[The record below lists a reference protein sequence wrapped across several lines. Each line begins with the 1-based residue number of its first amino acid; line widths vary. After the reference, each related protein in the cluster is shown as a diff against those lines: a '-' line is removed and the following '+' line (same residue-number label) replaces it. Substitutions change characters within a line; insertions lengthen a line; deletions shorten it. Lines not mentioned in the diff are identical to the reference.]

1 MLSAALAL
9 SSLFVASR
17 AQQVGTNTPETH
29 PPLTVSKCTSS
40 GCTTSQQ
47 SIVIDANWRW
57 LHTTT
62 GYTNCYTG
70 NAWNQTLCPDGATC
84 AQNCALDGADYSGTY
99 GITTTNNA
107 LKLNFVTHGANTNV
121 GSRTYL
127 MAAGS
132 TTEYQMLQLLGQ
144 EFTFDVD
151 VSNLPCGL
159 NGALYFS
166 EMDADGGLSKY
177 PTNKAG
183 AAYGTGY
190 CDAQCPQDIK
200 FINGVANSVGWAPS
214 SSDPNAGTGQYGSCC
229 TEMDIWEANQISAAY
244 TPHPCSVDG
253 QTRCSGTDCGIG
265 ARYDSLCDADGC
277 DFNSYRMG
285 NTTFYGPGLTIDTT
299 KPFTVV
305 TQFITNDGTT
315 TGTLSEIKRFYVQNG
330 NIYPNSYSDVS
341 GVSGNSI
348 TDSFCAAQKTAF
360 GDTNEFA
367 AKGGLAT
374 LSASLKKGMVLVMS
388 IWDDH
393 AANMLWLDAPYPAT
407 KPASDPGVSRGS
419 CSPDSGV
426 PSQVESQSGDSS
438 VTYSNIKWGPINS
451 TFTGNLI
458 GGGGNGNGG
467 SSSSSSSSHL
477 STTTRA
483 TTSTSR
489 VATTTTT
496 HTTTTSQ
503 PAGTVPKWGQCG
515 GQTYSGPTVCAAGST
530 CTYSNP
536 YYSQCL

>member
-29 PPLTVSKCTSS
+29 PPLTVSQCTSS

-47 SIVIDANWRW
+47 SIVLDANWRW

-62 GYTNCYTG
+62 GYDNCYSG
-70 NAWNQTLCPDGATC
+70 NTWNATLCPDGATC
-84 AQNCALDGADYSGTY
+84 AQNCALDGADYTGTY
-99 GITTTNNA
+99 GITATGNS
-107 LKLNFVTHGANTNV
+107 LKLNFVTHNSQQNTDNV

-132 TTEYQMLQLLGQ
+132 TTQYQMLKLLGQ

-159 NGALYFS
+159 NGALYFA

-183 AAYGTGY
+183 AKYGTGY

-200 FINGVANSVGWAPS
+200 FINGEANSVGWSPS
-214 SSDPNAGTGQYGSCC
+214 SGDPNAGTGQYGSCC
-229 TEMDIWEANQISAAY
+229 TEMDIWEANKMAAAY

-253 QTRCSGTDCGIG
+253 QTRCSGTDCGIN
-265 ARYDSLCDADGC
+265 ARYESLCDADGC

-285 NTTFYGPGLTIDTT
+285 NTTFYGAGLTVDTS

-330 NIYPNSYSDVS
+330 KVIPNSNSDVA
-341 GVSGNSI
+341 GVTGNSI
-348 TDSFCAAQKTAF
+348 SDSFCAAQKTAF

-374 LSASLKKGMVLVMS
+374 LGAALKKGMVLVMS

-393 AANMLWLDAPYPAT
+393 AVNMLWLDAPYPPD
-407 KPASDPGVSRGS
+407 KPASDPGVSRGA
-419 CSPDSGV
+419 CSPDSGA
-426 PSQVESQSGDSS
+426 PTDVEKNSPGAS

-451 TFTGNLI
+451 TFTGTLV
-458 GGGGNGNGG
+458 GA
-467 SSSSSSSSHL
+467 
-477 STTTRA
+477 STTT
-483 TTSTSR
+483 TR
-489 VATTTTT
+489 VTTTTA
-496 HTTTTSQ
+496 
-503 PAGTVPKWGQCG
+503 AGGSVPKWGQCG
-515 GQTYSGPTVCAAGST
+515 GQGWTGGTVCASGST